1 MNKTPVGPSYG
12 LLLLLAATALRAEP
26 AADAATQ
33 LDTLQVTAGKRVE
46 RTSEAPQGITVV
58 SREEIQAAAP
68 QIWADALRGQPGAF
82 YQSSGPGQGMVIV
95 RGLKGSEVLHLVD
108 GMRLNNAMFRNAP
121 SQYIALVDALSLDRI
136 ELLRGPSS
144 ALYGSDAMGGVVQL
158 LTPEQR
164 FDAEHWQQRGQ
175 LSFRASS
182 QDLSYATRA
191 SVAAGRSGTSV
202 QLGVTTLNY
211 GERITAADGRLDRT
225 DYDARGLDAKLQQ
238 VFADGEWTA
247 SIQDFR
253 IPQLTRYH
261 QVVAGFD
268 SEPSSEIARFLP
280 NRRQA
285 TQLRY
290 RHLATLGPVEDLTL
304 RIGQQTI
311 IDHQLSRDLG
321 SDINEFERN
330 RSQLT
335 GVTAQASTTFA
346 AGSHLIY
353 GLDIYHDRISS
364 RRDETDLGTGN
375 TSEVRSRFP
384 DGSEERMLGLFAHQ
398 EWRTRKDWLIDLGLR
413 FSVVKTELPAADR
426 GIGVTVDE
434 SDISGSLGL
443 SLPVAQRWRWLVNAG
458 RGFRAP
464 NVFDLG
470 TLGERPGNRFNVPNP
485 DLQPETLLSLDT
497 GFKYAGNNCVAE
509 VIAFASDYQ
518 DRITTVNTGNPRGD
532 GRTEVQSRN
541 VAEARYRGLELGG
554 RCRLLSAWQ
563 LGATP
568 NYTHGEEQL
577 PDSTTPANRVPPLNG
592 QLDLRY
598 LPSANLEM
606 RLTLNFADRQDRL
619 APSDVRDSR
628 IDPNGTPGWST
639 SDFQLRW
646 WNQQGTEISAGI
658 RNLFDEA
665 YREHGSGIDGAGR
678 GVIFSLQQRWGG

>member
-1 MNKTPVGPSYG
+1 MFQNPTPLICCA
-12 LLLLLAATALRAEP
+12 LLLLWATALQAQP
-26 AADAATQ
+26 AAEDSTQ
-33 LDTLQVTAGKRVE
+33 LDSFQVTAGKRVE

-68 QIWADALRGQPGAF
+68 QTWADALRGQPGAF

-164 FDAEHWQQRGQ
+164 FGTEQWQQRGQ

-191 SVAAGRSGTSV
+191 SMALGRSGTSV
-202 QLGVTTLNY
+202 QLGATTLNY

-290 RHLATLGPVEDLTL
+290 RHLASLGPVEDLTL

-330 RSQLT
+330 RSRLT
-335 GVTAQASTTFA
+335 GLTAQAGSYLG

-353 GLDIYHDRISS
+353 GLDYYHDRISS
-364 RRDETDLGTGN
+364 RRDQTDLNTGN
-375 TSEVRSRFP
+375 SSEVTARFP
-384 DGSEERMLGLFAHQ
+384 DGSEEQMLGLFVHQ
-398 EWRTRKDWLIDLGLR
+398 EWRSPEDWLIDLGLR
-413 FSVVKTELPAADR
+413 FSSVKTELPAADR
-426 GIGVTVDE
+426 GVGVRVDE
-434 SDISGSLGL
+434 SDITGSLGL
-443 SLPVAQRWRWLVNAG
+443 SLPVSQGWRWLVNLG

-470 TLGERPGNRFNVPNP
+470 TLGERPGNRYNVPNP
-485 DLQPETLLSLDT
+485 DLKPETLWSLDS

-509 VIAFASDYQ
+509 FIVFASDYQ
-518 DRITTVNTGNPRGD
+518 DRITTVNTGNPRAD

-554 RCRLLSAWQ
+554 RCRLLTAWQ
-563 LGATP
+563 LGATL
-568 NYTHGEEQL
+568 NYSHGEEEL
-577 PDSTTPANRVPPLNG
+577 AGDVSPANRVPPLSG
-592 QLDLRY
+592 QFDLRY
-598 LPSANLEM
+598 LPASNLEL
-606 RLTLNFADRQDRL
+606 RLTLNYADRQDRL

-628 IDPNGTPGWST
+628 IDPDGTPGWST

-646 WNQQGTEISAGI
+646 WNIHGTEISAGV

-678 GVIFSLQQRWGG
+678 GVIFSLQQRWGH